1 VEIIKKQVIIIG
13 GGAAGLVAAI
23 FCAKNGADTIIL
35 EKNNRIG
42 KKILVTGN
50 GRCNLSNINLN
61 INKYNKS
68 EETGKIF
75 NQFSVE
81 DTLNFFKSIGLMT
94 YADSEGRIYPS
105 TDYAN
110 SVLDV
115 LRIKCEN
122 LNVKVVC
129 NYEVK
134 NIIKIEKFIITG
146 TGDDFIADS
155 VIVTTGG
162 GVFEPIK
169 KLGHSIVKCVPS
181 LTGFKTEKEKIA
193 GLSGIKINAKVSLNI
208 GNKIYTENGE
218 VIFKDEGISGIV
230 ILNMSAHLARQKT
243 DKAILYLD
251 LLPEFT
257 EQSLL
262 EYLINRKENCAYFTI
277 EQFFTGMLHKN
288 IARNILKSI
297 KEFDFSKKCS
307 TLTDTELEQIVRAL
321 KNFELKI
328 TGFYDNAQ
336 VTSGGVNLSE
346 VINLQSKLIKGLYF
360 AGEVL
365 DIDGQCGGYNL
376 QWAWSSG
383 AVAGKSTI
391 NNN

>member
-1 VEIIKKQVIIIG
+1 MEIIKKQVIIIG

-122 LNVKVVC
+122 LNVKV
-129 NYEVK
+129 
-134 NIIKIEKFIITG
+134 
-146 TGDDFIADS
+146 
-155 VIVTTGG
+155 
-162 GVFEPIK
+162 
-169 KLGHSIVKCVPS
+169 
-181 LTGFKTEKEKIA
+181 
-193 GLSGIKINAKVSLNI
+193 
-208 GNKIYTENGE
+208 
-218 VIFKDEGISGIV
+218 
-230 ILNMSAHLARQKT
+230 
-243 DKAILYLD
+243 
-251 LLPEFT
+251 
-257 EQSLL
+257 
-262 EYLINRKENCAYFTI
+262 
-277 EQFFTGMLHKN
+277 
-288 IARNILKSI
+288 
-297 KEFDFSKKCS
+297 
-307 TLTDTELEQIVRAL
+307 
-321 KNFELKI
+321 
-328 TGFYDNAQ
+328 
-336 VTSGGVNLSE
+336 
-346 VINLQSKLIKGLYF
+346 
-360 AGEVL
+360 
-365 DIDGQCGGYNL
+365 
-376 QWAWSSG
+376 
-383 AVAGKSTI
+383 
-391 NNN
+391 